1 MDTETRDLPSFSNPS
16 AEAAS
21 NPQSTASAPRLL
33 RGSRL
38 RNALYLAADGCCA
51 HCHDPLL
58 PGWHADHIAP
68 WSRTGRTN
76 VHEMQALCGP
86 CNLRKGAK

>member
-1 MDTETRDLPSFSNPS
+1 MTTRDTLPAPPGPAEVTPAPRS
-16 AEAAS
+16 A
-21 NPQSTASAPRLL
+21 ASAPRLL

-38 RNALYLAADGCCA
+38 RNALYLAADGRCA

-86 CNLRKGAK
+86 CNVRKGAK